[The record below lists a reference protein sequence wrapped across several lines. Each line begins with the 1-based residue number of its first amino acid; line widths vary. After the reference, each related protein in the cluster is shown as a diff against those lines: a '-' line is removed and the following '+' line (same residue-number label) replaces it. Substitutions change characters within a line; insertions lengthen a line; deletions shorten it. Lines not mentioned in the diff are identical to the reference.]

1 LKTGYSEKTE
11 RRHFP
16 GRGQEHMTVDNT
28 GYSLAGQVAL
38 VTGGARGIG
47 RATVIALANAG
58 ASVAIN
64 YQHSRKAAAALADSL
79 GSTGVKLITVQG
91 DVADAAQANAM
102 IEQAEEALGRIS
114 ILVNNAGITRDTL
127 TMRMSE
133 EDFDDVIATSLR
145 GAFLCSKAVARGMM
159 KARGGSIINV
169 SSVIGRRG
177 NAGQANYAA
186 AKAGLI
192 GFTKSLA
199 RELGPRGV
207 RVNAVAP
214 GYVVTDMTSGL
225 PDEMKDRILENT
237 PLGRLA
243 TPEEIASVIAFLA
256 SPAAGY
262 ITGAVIPVDGGVGI

>member
-1 LKTGYSEKTE
+1 MKTGYTEKTE

-16 GRGQEHMTVDNT
+16 GRRQEHMTVDNT

-38 VTGGARGIG
+38 VTGGARGLG

-64 YQHSRKAAAALADSL
+64 YQHSREAAAALADSL

-102 IEQAEEALGRIS
+102 IEQTEEALGRIS
-114 ILVNNAGITRDTL
+114 ILVNNAGITRDSL

-214 GYVVTDMTSGL
+214 GYVITDMTSGL
-225 PDEMKDRILENT
+225 SDDMKDRILENT

-262 ITGAVIPVDGGVGI
+262 ITGAVIPVDGGMGI

>member
-1 LKTGYSEKTE
+1 MTE
-11 RRHFP
+11 DFTRYR
-16 GRGQEHMTVDNT
+16 
-28 GYSLAGQVAL
+28 LAGQVAL

-47 RATVIALANAG
+47 RATVIALAHAG

-64 YQHSRKAAAALADSL
+64 YQHSHEAAEALADSL
-79 GSTGVKLITVQG
+79 RSTGVKLTTVQG
-91 DVADAAQANAM
+91 DVADAAQVKAM

-133 EDFDDVIATSLR
+133 EDFDAVIVTSLR
-145 GAFLCSKAVARGMM
+145 GAFLCSRAVARGMM

-177 NAGQANYAA
+177 NPGQANYAA

-214 GYVVTDMTSGL
+214 GYVITDMTSEL
-225 PDEMKDRILENT
+225 PDEMKDKILENT

-243 TPEEIASVIAFLA
+243 TPEEIASVIVFLA

-262 ITGAVIPVDGGVGI
+262 ITGAVIPIDGGLGI

>member
-1 LKTGYSEKTE
+1 MTE
-11 RRHFP
+11 D
-16 GRGQEHMTVDNT
+16 MTS
-28 GYSLAGQVAL
+28 YSLAGQVAL

-47 RATVIALANAG
+47 RATVIALAGAG

-64 YQHSRKAAAALADSL
+64 YQHSQEAAQVVAESIRSK
-79 GSTGVKLITVQG
+79 GGKLTTVQG
-91 DVADAAQANAM
+91 DVADPAQVKAM
-102 IEQAEEALGRIS
+102 IKQAEADLGQIS

-133 EDFDDVIATSLR
+133 EDFDIVIATSLK

-177 NAGQANYAA
+177 NPGQANYAA

-214 GYVVTDMTSGL
+214 GYVITDMTSEL
-225 PDEMKDRILENT
+225 PSEKKDKILENT

-262 ITGAVIPVDGGVGI
+262 ITGAVIPIDGGMGI